1 MNNGMNA
8 IRLFLYVY
16 SMFSL
21 PCSRLR
27 NAAHPYGISAEY
39 SQCKLNMLMTNVIMR
54 TLILIQGDH
63 IWIYSERKK

>member
-39 SQCKLNMLMTNVIMR
+39 SQCKLNMLMTKMTHKGNR
-54 TLILIQGDH
+54 Q
-63 IWIYSERKK
+63 WIYSGRKK